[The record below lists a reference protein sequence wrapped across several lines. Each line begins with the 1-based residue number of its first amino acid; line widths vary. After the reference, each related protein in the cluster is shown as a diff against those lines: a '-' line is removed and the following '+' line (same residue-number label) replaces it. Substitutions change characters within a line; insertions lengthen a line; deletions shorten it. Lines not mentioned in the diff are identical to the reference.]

1 MAGEKRIEEAILNK
15 LTVCW
20 EIFQGKETFLLRSI
34 EGFVQ
39 TEDSCQK
46 LCMDETEKYSDTDFS
61 LKITMNLKFGT

>member
-15 LTVCW
+15 LMVFLGD
-20 EIFQGKETFLLRSI
+20 ISRKGNMFLLRSI

-46 LCMDETEKYSDTDFS
+46 LCMDETEKYSD
-61 LKITMNLKFGT
+61 L